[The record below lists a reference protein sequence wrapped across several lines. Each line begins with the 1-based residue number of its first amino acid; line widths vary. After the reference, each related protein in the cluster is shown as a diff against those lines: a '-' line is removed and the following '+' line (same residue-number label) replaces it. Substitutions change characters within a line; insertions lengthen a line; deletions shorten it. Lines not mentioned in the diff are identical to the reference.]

1 MGFGPDAGRRRQAA
15 KVHTGRWH
23 KCKCGREIMENAFYR
38 HSAVYPA
45 VRAPGGEERSPELG
59 SGNIAVQNDTLPPV
73 VTGGIP

>member
-1 MGFGPDAGRRRQAA
+1 
-15 KVHTGRWH
+15 
-23 KCKCGREIMENAFYR
+23 MENAFYR